1 MLLSSLECEVIQS
14 RSDDGRRIIMVYKY
28 TESRCG
34 LMVMVIP
41 AVLSLFLLE
50 GCGSKG
56 ARTIGSG
63 ITPKTGQISKQ
74 EIGEQLDKFREF
86 YKATLRQVAL
96 DLNERL
102 PSTRTEK
109 TTLQMRARMVQG
121 LNAMLANDDSIV
133 AFIEVWALCTRFRMY
148 LEEGEGSALFGDAH
162 QIALNGSKRLEVE
175 IQRIGVIF
183 LKDEVF
189 EVARKNVTEFAHNN
203 PIRGTFSNVIVYAT
217 EEQKG
222 QPNPFMSVLKIPM
235 TPFRAIEGVDR
246 TASAIHQFSDTAER
260 FSDIIDQLPESS
272 RWQLQLLLFDLEEA
286 NMTKSFLNSLA
297 QVSESSARLEQS
309 VEKLPGQLR
318 EQLTQFVEDVDK
330 KQAALQETLQQ
341 AEKTSLALNDTLEKL
356 DQTAGSFNAVAK
368 DVTVTAQAWETAAKA
383 TGQVVQEFNKIK
395 PSPQEEKSS
404 FDIKDYRDTAEQ
416 TSQAA
421 NDIKSLLAE
430 IENLLESRRYGS
442 MLNGL
447 LLRAAGLVV
456 LIFVLA
462 VLYRI
467 ISVRLAISKGRKAA

>member
-1 MLLSSLECEVIQS
+1 M
-14 RSDDGRRIIMVYKY
+14 RYKY
-28 TESRCG
+28 STYRCG
-34 LMVMVIP
+34 LIITLILGI
-41 AVLSLFLLE
+41 LSLFLLE
-50 GCGSKG
+50 GCDAKG
-56 ARTIGSG
+56 RRTIGSG
-63 ITPKTGQISKQ
+63 MTPKTGQISKQ
-74 EIGEQLDKFREF
+74 ELREQLDKFREF

-121 LNAMLANDDSIV
+121 INAMLDNDDSIV
-133 AFIEVWALCTRFRMY
+133 AFIETWALCTRFRMY
-148 LEEGEGSALFGDAH
+148 IEEGEGTSLFGDAH
-162 QIALNGSKRLEVE
+162 QIALYGSKHLEVE

-183 LKDEVF
+183 LKSDVF
-189 EVARKNVTEFAHNN
+189 ETARKNVIEFAHNN
-203 PIRGTFSNVIVYAT
+203 PIKGTFSNVIVYAT
-217 EEQKG
+217 EVQKD
-222 QPNPFMSVLKIPM
+222 QPNPFLSVLKIPM

-260 FSDIIDQLPESS
+260 FSDIVAEMPEST

-286 NMTKSFLNSLA
+286 EMTKSFLNSLA
-297 QVSESSARLEQS
+297 QVSESSARLEKS
-309 VEKLPGQLR
+309 VEELPEHLR

-330 KQAALQETLQQ
+330 RQAALQQTLQQ

-368 DVTVTAQAWETAAKA
+368 DVTETAQAWENAAKA
-383 TGQVVQEFNKIK
+383 TGQVVQEFNKIR

-416 TSQAA
+416 TSRAA
-421 NDIKSLLAE
+421 NEIKSLLAD
-430 IENLLESRRYGS
+430 IEDLLESRRYDS
-442 MLNGL
+442 ILNGL
-447 LLRAAGLVV
+447 LIRTAGLVV

-462 VLYRI
+462 VIYRI
-467 ISVRLAISKGRKAA
+467 ISVRLTILKGRKSV

>member
-1 MLLSSLECEVIQS
+1 
-14 RSDDGRRIIMVYKY
+14 
-28 TESRCG
+28 
-34 LMVMVIP
+34 MVI
-41 AVLSLFLLE
+41 LGSLWLLLLE
-50 GCGSKG
+50 GCGQKG
-56 ARTIGSG
+56 QRTIGSG
-63 ITPKTGQISKQ
+63 VAPTAGQFSK
-74 EIGEQLDKFREF
+74 EELGERLDKFREYF
-86 YKATLRQVAL
+86 KATLRQIAN
-96 DLNERL
+96 DLNERM

-121 LNAMLANDDSIV
+121 LNAMLDNDDSIV
-133 AFIEVWALCTRFRMY
+133 AFVETWALCTRFRMY
-148 LEEGEGSALFGDAH
+148 LEEGEGSGLFGDAH
-162 QIALNGSKRLEVE
+162 DIVLIGSKRLETE

-183 LKDEVF
+183 LKDDVF
-189 EVARKNVTEFAHNN
+189 ETARKNVTEFAHNN

-217 EEQKG
+217 EVQKG
-222 QPNPFMSVLKIPM
+222 QPNPFLSVLKIPM

-260 FSDIIDQLPESS
+260 FSDIVAELPESS

-297 QVSESSARLEQS
+297 QVSESSARLEKS
-309 VEKLPGQLR
+309 VEELPEQLR
-318 EQLTQFVEDVDK
+318 EQLTQFVEDIDK
-330 KQAALQETLQQ
+330 RQAALQQTLQQ

-383 TGQVVQEFNKIK
+383 TGQVVEEFNKIR

-416 TSQAA
+416 TSRAA
-421 NDIKSLLAE
+421 NDIQALLAE
-430 IENLLESRRYGS
+430 IEDLLESRRYS
-442 MLNGL
+442 SVLNDL
-447 LLRAAGLVV
+447 LLRAAGLVA

-467 ISVRLAISKGRKAA
+467 ISVRLTISKGRKAV